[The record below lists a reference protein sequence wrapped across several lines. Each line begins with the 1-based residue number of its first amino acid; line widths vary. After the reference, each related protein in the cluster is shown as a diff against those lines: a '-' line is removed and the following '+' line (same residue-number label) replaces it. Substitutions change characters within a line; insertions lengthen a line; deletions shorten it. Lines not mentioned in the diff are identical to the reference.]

1 MNVNILLNKVRLLKK
16 HIEEI
21 IMSTKNNLFLKR
33 ADAHI
38 ALANEQLEEEITQ
51 GEVSASFMYGAAR
64 FNAWMAAS
72 SFESAQN
79 LADEKEKIIEY
90 FVNEYKLALEE
101 HLKNHI
107 ENFDLRDSGSHFS
120 SIFDLAT

>member
-1 MNVNILLNKVRLLKK
+1 MN
-16 HIEEI
+16 E
-21 IMSTKNNLFLKR
+21 NNNGFLKR

-38 ALANEQLEEEITQ
+38 ALANEQLSQDITQ

-72 SFESAQN
+72 SVESAES
-79 LADEKEKIIEY
+79 LAKDKDEIVEY
-90 FVNEYKLALEE
+90 FLKEYKTALEE

-107 ENFDLRDSGSHFS
+107 ESFDFS
-120 SIFDLAT
+120 